1 MIQSMDPNHMIP
13 GLTSPRF
20 ARRRTPDLP
29 SYTQS
34 ASSLDLYNDPF
45 GGPSNTNFISSSN
58 RRMVPRDEFELSRPA
73 IARAEKDGDHDP
85 GSSSSARR
93 RPMPER
99 SSTAT
104 PTRLTRLFGG
114 SNDLTSP
121 GPSRSMS
128 MQKTGPVKA
137 AAVRGKL
144 SGLVMHLCIHVSIT
158 FQSIETSI
166 FEF

>member
-1 MIQSMDPNHMIP
+1 MIP

-45 GGPSNTNFISSSN
+45 GGSSSTNFISSSN

-99 SSTAT
+99 TSTAT

-114 SNDLTSP
+114 SNDRTSP

-128 MQKTGPVKA
+128 MQKTGPVQ
-137 AAVRGKL
+137 AVATRGKL
-144 SGLVMHLCIHVSIT
+144 TAQVVYS
-158 FQSIETSI
+158 
-166 FEF
+166 

>member
-1 MIQSMDPNHMIP
+1 MDPNHMIP

-114 SNDLTSP
+114 SNDRTSP

-128 MQKTGPVKA
+128 MQKTGPVQA

-144 SGLVMHLCIHVSIT
+144 SALVMHLCIHVSIT

>member
-1 MIQSMDPNHMIP
+1 MDPNHMIP